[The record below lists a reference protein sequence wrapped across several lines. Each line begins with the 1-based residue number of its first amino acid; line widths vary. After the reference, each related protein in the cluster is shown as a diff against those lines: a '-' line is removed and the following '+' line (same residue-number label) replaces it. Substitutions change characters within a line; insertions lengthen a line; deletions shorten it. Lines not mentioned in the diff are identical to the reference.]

1 MATEAATTD
10 HHVSETLPAPA
21 RVNILGV
28 GVSAVNIGSAMATM
42 ARWIEQRTPHYV
54 CITGAH
60 GVIESQKDERL
71 REIHNQAGMVTPDG
85 MPLVWLSRLRR
96 QRQVDRV
103 YGPDL
108 MAAVCDGFRAQNCRH
123 FLYGG
128 GPGVGEKLGDAL
140 RAKYPGITIAGTYT
154 PPFRALTDEEDADV
168 VARINDAQ
176 ADIVWVGLSTP
187 KQEYWMAGHIGRIT
201 APVMVGVGAAFD
213 FHAGLKEQAPR
224 WIQRSGFEWL
234 FRLVTEPKR
243 LWRRYAEIVPV
254 FLFLVALESLGLRQ
268 RSLESEDT
276 AKA

>member
-1 MATEAATTD
+1 MSTDAASAD
-10 HHVSETLPAPA
+10 HRANEGVPAPA

-28 GVSAVNIGSAMATM
+28 GVSAVNIASAMATM
-42 ARWIEQRTPHYV
+42 GRWIETRSQNYV

-60 GVIESQKDERL
+60 GVIESQKDDRL
-71 REIHNQAGMVTPDG
+71 RQIHNGAGMVTPDG
-85 MPLVWLSRLRR
+85 MPLVWLSRMRR
-96 QRQVDRV
+96 QRHVERV

-108 MAAVCDGFRAQNCRH
+108 MAAVCDTFRDRQCRH

-128 GPGVGEKLGDAL
+128 GPGVGEQLAAAL
-140 RAKYPGITIAGTYT
+140 AEKYPGIDIAGTYT
-154 PPFRALTDEEDADV
+154 PPFRPLTDDEDRDV
-168 VARINDAQ
+168 VAQINAAK

-187 KQEYWMAGHIGRIT
+187 KQEYWMAAHAGRVD

-243 LWRRYAEIVPV
+243 LWRRYAEIVP
-254 FLFLVALESLGLRQ
+254 LFLILVTLESLGLRQ
-268 RSLESEDT
+268 RSLEAET
-276 AKA
+276 PAKA